1 MIYFAYGSNM
11 FSYRLEKRIG
21 KVEIIGKGKLYQHK
35 LQFNKKSVDGSL
47 KANAFFTGKQEDSVI
62 GVLFKINPNKKDDL
76 DKLEGLGKGYDQKEV
91 EIESSDSGK
100 QVKAFTYVANPV
112 DSSENDQPYD
122 WYLEFIKQG
131 AEEHSL
137 PEEYKKDILATSS
150 KVDTDIIRP
159 VINKSIINESK
170 AIRKQL
176 SDSFELVFDINKPKE
191 YIINLP
197 SHALHN
203 RKIIIE
209 KSERQ
214 FNFQTDSVIQKG
226 IQRHKELQVSGK
238 QIFLNEEGKES
249 KIFVEGKHFLLNTIE
264 YDFDNNLKLL
274 SGSINSFGNSNTS
287 GFNEKYLR
295 LIIPLSKKL
304 KIINDYQSRGFVV
317 DYKLKPGLITLK
329 INERNF
335 HFYEVKYGEKEYII
349 IDCVDRFNLK
359 EFRNVCQTILLTYA
373 FLSGDYHSGEG
384 YYLGFETV
392 NLDTPTHFL
401 YHSLSESIY
410 DGNAAFTTNAYFG
423 IDLEKVKR
431 DEKGFISEETR
442 KEQFK
447 DLTFFS
453 NDVYSAICQTA
464 LEDEKIFRS
473 LLLLVFNDSSTLEM
487 KIPIQYVAIEALTG
501 AIVKKGNAELK
512 PIENNDIANELADSL
527 KAETEKILKKHNI
540 LIEGNDLITPLF
552 KRLASLNAP
561 TNTDKLSKPFA
572 GLGYIISDEEKKLI
586 KLRDTFLHGSTKSYG
601 DLDDD
606 FKGLFYLSLKLHF
619 LICVLLLKKSGF
631 EGRIIN
637 YPKLYEYITEKYI
650 EEEVLRKI

>member
-11 FSYRLEKRIG
+11 FTYRLEKRVG
-21 KVEIIGKGKLYQHK
+21 RVEILGSGKLHQYK
-35 LQFNKKSVDGSL
+35 LLFNKKSVDGSL
-47 KANAFFTGKQEDSVI
+47 KANAFFTGKPEDVII
-62 GVLFKINPNKKDDL
+62 GVLFKINPSKKEDL

-91 EIESSDSGK
+91 EIESNGGK
-100 QVKAFTYVANPV
+100 QVKAFTYVANPI
-112 DSSENDQPYD
+112 DLTEGNHPYD

-137 PEEYKKDILATSS
+137 PEEYKKNISATPT
-150 KVDTDIIRP
+150 KIDTDVIRP
-159 VINKSIINESK
+159 DANNSIIKESK

-176 SDSFELVFDINKPKE
+176 FDSFELLFDLNKPKE

-197 SHALHN
+197 SHALHS
-203 RKIIIE
+203 RKIVIE

-214 FNFQTDSVIQKG
+214 FNFQTDSVIPKG
-226 IQRHKELQVSGK
+226 VQRHKELQVSGK
-238 QIFLNEEGKES
+238 KIFLSEEGKES
-249 KIFVEGKHFLLNTIE
+249 KIFIEGKHFLLNNIG
-264 YDFDNNLKLL
+264 YDFDNSLKLL
-274 SGSINSFGNSNTS
+274 SGSINSLGNSIES
-287 GFNEKYLR
+287 DFNEKYLR
-295 LIIPLSKKL
+295 LIIPSSKKL
-304 KIINDYQSRGFVV
+304 KIINDYQCRGFVV

-329 INERNF
+329 INDRNF

-349 IDCVDRFNLK
+349 IDCVDKFNLK
-359 EFRNVCQTILLTYA
+359 EFQNVCQTILLTYA
-373 FLSGDYHSGEG
+373 FLSADYHSGEG
-384 YYLGFETV
+384 YYLGFETN

-410 DGNAAFTTNAYFG
+410 DGNGAFTTNAYFG
-423 IDLEKVKR
+423 IDLENIKR
-431 DEKGFISEETR
+431 DEKGFIAEETR

-447 DLTFFS
+447 DIMFFS
-453 NDVYSAICQTA
+453 SDVYSAICQTA

-473 LLLLVFNDSSTLEM
+473 LLLLVFNQASTLEM

-501 AIVKKGNAELK
+501 AIIKKGNAELK
-512 PIENNDIANELADSL
+512 PIENNEIANELVGIL
-527 KAETEKILKKHNI
+527 KSETEKLLQKHSI
-540 LIEGNDLITPLF
+540 PIEGNDLITPLF
-552 KRLASLNAP
+552 KRVASLNAP

-572 GLGYIISDEEKKLI
+572 LLGYTISDEEKKLI

-637 YPKLYEYITEKYI
+637 YPKLYEYITEKYL